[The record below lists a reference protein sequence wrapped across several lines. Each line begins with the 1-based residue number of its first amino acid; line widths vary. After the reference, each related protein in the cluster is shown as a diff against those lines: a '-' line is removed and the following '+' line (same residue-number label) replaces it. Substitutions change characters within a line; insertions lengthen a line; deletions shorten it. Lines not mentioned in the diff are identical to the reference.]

1 MSLTQDQIIKVD
13 SLYTDP
19 SKGLT
24 TFKKVYD
31 YLKSQGE
38 TGYTLQKIKD
48 YLGSLQVNQVL
59 TKRRGDISFVADGP
73 LQQFQIDLVYMK
85 KSWFNN
91 GYKYIFCCI
100 DVFSKKAD
108 AIPLKDREQDT
119 STKAFEKIL
128 SNMGVPKTIY
138 SDQGS

>member
-1 MSLTQDQIIKVD
+1 MSLSQDQIIKVD
-13 SLYTDP
+13 ALYTDP

-59 TKRRGDISFVADGP
+59 TKRRGDVSFVADGP

-91 GYKYIFCCI
+91 GYKYILLC
-100 DVFSKKAD
+100 
-108 AIPLKDREQDT
+108 
-119 STKAFEKIL
+119 
-128 SNMGVPKTIY
+128 
-138 SDQGS
+138 